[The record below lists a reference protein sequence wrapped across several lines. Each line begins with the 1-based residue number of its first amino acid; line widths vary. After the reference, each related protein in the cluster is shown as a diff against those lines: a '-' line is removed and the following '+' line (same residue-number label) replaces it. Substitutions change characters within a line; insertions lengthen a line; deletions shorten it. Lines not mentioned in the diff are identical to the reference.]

1 MGLGKAFAFALAK
14 EGATVAVADLD
25 VVNARAVVEGI
36 NKEVGAKAAA
46 FLMDVSDDA
55 SVHKAMSE
63 IASTFGGIDI
73 LINNAALSDTVL
85 QKRAF
90 TDIPLEEWD
99 RVMAVNVKGPW
110 LTTKAAFPYM
120 KQGRRGKI
128 INIIS
133 TLAYKGSPGF
143 LQYATSKAALIGL
156 TRTLAHELGEHN
168 ININMIGPGLTATD
182 RIRRIYDEKMLQ
194 NVASRRALKR
204 IETSEDLI
212 GALIFLSSSESDF
225 ITGQT
230 ILVNGGDIFL

>member
-110 LTTKAAFPYM
+110 LT
-120 KQGRRGKI
+120 I